1 MLIKCPECNHDISD
15 TATTCPNCGYN
26 IQENINE
33 IRAKIDE
40 QAKLDAEQ
48 KAEKANRIKDF
59 KKFLLIIG
67 GILLVV
73 SIIFGAVLSIE
84 YDKVKKYND
93 FDSTLIFF
101 KKIDNTQFPY
111 TELDDVPSR
120 NVFNVIDQDIV
131 HIRQRI
137 DKKLFDFYYVK
148 YNDYIFI
155 YYNHKKDGEEVCG
168 YLGRLDNSYAFYSM
182 DQHIFATSKLAYRAY
197 EDEDKSYPMTYSEV
211 IDKNIYNSIIIS
223 FL

>member
-33 IRAKIDE
+33 IRVKIDE
-40 QAKLDAEQ
+40 QAKLDAER
-48 KAEKANRIKDF
+48 KVEKANRIKDF

-73 SIIFGAVLSIE
+73 GIIFGAVLSIE

-101 KKIDNTQFPY
+101 KKIDNTRFPY

-137 DKKLFDFYYVK
+137 DKELFDFYYVK
-148 YNDYIFI
+148 YNDYVFV
-155 YYNHKKDGEEVCG
+155 YNNYNKDGEEVCG

-182 DQHIFATSKLAYRAY
+182 DQHIFAISKLAYRAY
-197 EDEDKSYPMTYSEV
+197 EDEDESYPMIYSEV